1 MIFTVGCSYWF
12 VHQKKK
18 LKKKFLEIVCSFQFY
33 GGTRLCNVYCHYYF
47 LFHHRDSGFIPNE
60 FLRKSKLYLIWK
72 RLFSLHVDYRGG
84 KKTTTMSTTKRNIK
98 SLKWRRFRLCA
109 HRTWWPCSLLFCS
122 LTLKINSKPCQ
133 AIIIPFRS
141 TFFDHQLLPNR
152 GIFLEAT
159 DHATSSDEKMTHWK
173 FNKLFCAQYAL
184 GIPRPESVLSYTV
197 LLTVEKINTWLSF
210 E

>member
-84 KKTTTMSTTKRNIK
+84 KRRQRCRQQKEILNHWSEEDFVYAHMMTMQFVVLFAHIENQFKVMSSDYNPISKHIFRSSIITESWDFSRSNRSRNVFRRK
-98 SLKWRRFRLCA
+98 NDSLK
-109 HRTWWPCSLLFCS
+109 
-122 LTLKINSKPCQ
+122 I
-133 AIIIPFRS
+133 
-141 TFFDHQLLPNR
+141 
-152 GIFLEAT
+152 
-159 DHATSSDEKMTHWK
+159 
-173 FNKLFCAQYAL
+173 
-184 GIPRPESVLSYTV
+184 
-197 LLTVEKINTWLSF
+197 
-210 E
+210 